1 MPSLHG
7 QSLRPASTGGREAR
21 LCESRNSREKTFRVA
36 NFLTKC
42 VSCGGLPN
50 KLRFVWRIPSFLS
63 FVWHTKRTFAGISL
77 AKREKPGRPPR
88 QARKAGKAPS
98 PNAKRNDAHL
108 AKREKRDAAPFTSP
122 SVPETTSDAMVRHRS
137 TARFESAQR
146 IVPHGSHANGAAL
159 RNVIYYRTASRE
171 AARYPAT

>member
-1 MPSLHG
+1 M
-7 QSLRPASTGGREAR
+7 
-21 LCESRNSREKTFRVA
+21 
-36 NFLTKC
+36 
-42 VSCGGLPN
+42 
-50 KLRFVWRIPSFLS
+50 RFVWRIPSFLS

-88 QARKAGKAPS
+88 QTRKVGKAPS
-98 PNAKRNDAHL
+98 PNAKSREGPL

-137 TARFESAQR
+137 TAKFESAQR
-146 IVPHGSHANGAAL
+146 IAPHGSHANGASL
-159 RNVIYYRTASRE
+159 RNVIFYRMASRE